1 MLQNSNNYNPT
12 MLKVTLTLQAKKK
25 VVLFPEIG
33 RVKTF
38 LSPTRPPKSN
48 VYENIYFLFQK
59 YIHTNKTFSTGKF
72 ILMNLRFFSRSLFF
86 QPRKKLLEQFFK
98 RKLYLKNSI
107 KLIIY
112 IYIFCSHPSED
123 FCRHLHFWKQE
134 FYLFVYLFFN
144 LSYFRKR
151 LHHRYLQGLI
161 YTFKAQHLN
170 LAKRMIVK
178 TKH

>member
-112 IYIFCSHPSED
+112 IYIFFAATRVKIFVVTCISGNKN
-123 FCRHLHFWKQE
+123 FI
-134 FYLFVYLFFN
+134 YLFI
-144 LSYFRKR
+144 YFSTLAISAK
-151 LHHRYLQGLI
+151 GFIIDI
-161 YTFKAQHLN
+161 YRVLYTPL
-170 LAKRMIVK
+170 
-178 TKH
+178 KHNI